1 MRKSIYLII
10 AILFLP
16 ICATAQDIT
25 AEKTTEK
32 NIKTMIMGQFG
43 YSPTPQLSYG
53 AMLGQTINGLGW
65 YINGRSNYQEFK
77 HARQSCDELGMI
89 GNELPFYSGNTHT
102 THLTI
107 HAGFMMNIIEQYTV
121 KEFNTFGFYIGGGYG
136 RRELLAETTTG
147 EWIKYAPTSHNGF
160 SGNLGL
166 YGSLWGVTLNLG
178 VNTINFKYVDL
189 EVGIGYMF

>member
-10 AILFLP
+10 AILFFP
-16 ICATAQDIT
+16 ICAIAQD
-25 AEKTTEK
+25 TTEKK

-107 HAGFMMNIIEQYTV
+107 HAGFMMNILEHQKV